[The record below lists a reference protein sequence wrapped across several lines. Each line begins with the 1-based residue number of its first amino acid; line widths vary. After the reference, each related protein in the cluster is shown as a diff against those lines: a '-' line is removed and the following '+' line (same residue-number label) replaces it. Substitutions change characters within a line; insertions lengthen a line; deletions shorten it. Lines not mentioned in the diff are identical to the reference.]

1 MTQRYDCRI
10 GETYSK
16 SIGRKFPVFKCNLC
30 IIFKHTHNHAAI
42 LKTLTFNVVPLF
54 TFYIACVATHNFK
67 AGICDSL
74 LFTAV
79 GHLYK
84 MLVLEQTYFFISG
97 IIGMKNFIDNRN
109 HKFRTISK
117 KCTEYIIVWCTGHS
131 VFPFFKLYLIIG
143 VDGK

>member
-1 MTQRYDCRI
+1 MRKNRCFSNSSSAEYCLTFKTGTLYD
-10 GETYSK
+10 T
-16 SIGRKFPVFKCNLC
+16 FPPGVK
-30 IIFKHTHNHAAI
+30 I
-42 LKTLTFNVVPLF
+42 LTFNVIPLC
-54 TFYIACVATHNFK
+54 TFYIACVVTHDFK
-67 AGICDSL
+67 AGISDSL
-74 LFTAV
+74 LLTAV

-131 VFPFFKLYLIIG
+131 VFPFFNYT
-143 VDGK
+143 